1 MMDMEFGTIG
11 IAVISSIVLGV
22 TFWII
27 HKITNI

>member
-1 MMDMEFGTIG
+1 MDMEFGTVG
-11 IAVISSIVLGV
+11 IAVISSIVLGI

>member
-1 MMDMEFGTIG
+1 MMDMEFGTVG

>member
-1 MMDMEFGTIG
+1 MDMEFGTIG
-11 IAVISSIVLGV
+11 IAVISTIVLGI

>member
-1 MMDMEFGTIG
+1 MNMEFGTIG
-11 IAVISSIVLGV
+11 VALISTIVLGI